1 MENNDISK
9 RGSRS
14 TGLREIFEGIRV
26 GTPISRNDLAKM
38 VSVSRAT
45 LSGIVFDL
53 IKAGI
58 LEESGE
64 EPSTGGRPPK
74 VLTYHPEG
82 RLAVGVVQFDTQLR
96 GTVTDLEG
104 NPLFSVEMP
113 LYAFNPD
120 TMMHQIVEIVNQAL
134 VNFQRD
140 LVIGVGVGVPGQV
153 DFPSGVLESFASK
166 GWRDLGVNIQDFFTQ
181 ELDLPVYVINRS
193 RVAALGEYRAGIGK
207 GTRNLIYVF
216 IGQGIVAGIII
227 DGKLFLG
234 SKSSAGEIGH
244 VSLVADGP
252 LCKCGNQGCLEVYAS
267 EAALLASGRAW
278 AREDKENALYQE
290 LSGKLDLLS
299 VDLLIKAAK
308 QGDRIAKRV
317 FDEAGVK
324 VGMAVSTLIN
334 LFNPEMVILGGS
346 IGSSAGDLLLQPVM
360 KEACLKTIPRSFA
373 DVQIVTG
380 TLGTEAATIGAA
392 VLAITETSLEAVI
405 NPKAN
410 SLSRK

>member
-1 MENNDISK
+1 MENNESSK

-14 TGLREIFEGIRV
+14 TGLKEIFECIRS
-26 GTPISRNDLAKM
+26 GTPISRNDLAKR

-74 VLTYHPEG
+74 VLMYHPEG

-96 GTVTDLEG
+96 ATVTDLEG
-104 NPLFSVEMP
+104 NPLWSVEMP

-120 TMMHQIVEIVNQAL
+120 TMMHQIVDIVNRAL
-134 VNFQRD
+134 VNFPRD

-153 DFPSGVLESFASK
+153 DFPSGVLESYASK
-166 GWRDLGVNIQDFFTQ
+166 GWRDLGVNIREILKQ
-181 ELDLPVYVINRS
+181 ELNLPVYVINRS
-193 RVAALGEYRAGIGK
+193 RVAALGEYRVGIGK
-207 GTRNLIYVF
+207 GARNLIYVF

-227 DGKLFLG
+227 EGKLFLG

-244 VSLVADGP
+244 VSLAPDGP
-252 LCKCGNQGCLEVYAS
+252 LCKCGNLGCLEVYAS
-267 EAALLASGRAW
+267 EAALLASGRAL
-278 AREDKENALYQE
+278 AREDKENQLYYE
-290 LSGKLDLLS
+290 LAGKLDLLS
-299 VDLLIKAAK
+299 MDLLIKAAN
-308 QGDRIAKRV
+308 QGDRVAKQI
-317 FDEAGVK
+317 FEDAGTK

-334 LFNPEMVILGGS
+334 LFNPEIVILGGS
-346 IGSSAGDLLLQPVM
+346 IGSSAGELLLEPVV
-360 KEACLKTIPRSFA
+360 KEARLRTIPRSFA
-373 DVQIVTG
+373 DVKIVTG

-392 VLAITETSLEAVI
+392 VLAITQTPIETVI
-405 NPKAN
+405 NPKAGKAW
-410 SLSRK
+410 RK